1 MSRRDGSAILPVG
14 MVNLKTGEFKYG
26 NIYDFWGEDTTYEVY
41 DIGGGKIRVVATAG
55 STPIIKVGQRSSFVH
70 DQTGRYLFDGTVI
83 EAVIGNDG
91 LRTLVK
97 HRNSLSIATYK

>member
-1 MSRRDGSAILPVG
+1 MLINGSAILPVG
-14 MVNLKTGEFKYG
+14 MVNLKTGKFKYG

-55 STPIIKVGQRSSFVH
+55 SKPIVKVGKRSGFRH
-70 DQTGRYLFDGTVI
+70 DQTGRYLFDGTMI
-83 EAVIGNDG
+83 EAVNGNDG

-97 HRNSLSIATYK
+97 YKTSLSIATYK